1 MPASFGGN
9 VISNKSLIDPEFGRE
24 HGIREKAFSPALLHV
39 LDIVNQGYTVVQGTS
54 SVPVR
59 CDRARAAF
67 ERFKQS
73 NSKVVERHT
82 DRLGHCAPVT
92 NLHCG
97 LPELM
102 GLLTAHTLV
111 TEIADHFLGEA
122 VVLSSTYAETGSA
135 RLIERDAPT
144 FTTEPDHLHLNVWF
158 ALEDMDADNGALTV
172 IPNAQLAKQDD
183 FRNFHPRDVR
193 VKKGDVLILHP
204 DMPYGETL
212 ASDSDRTRHSI
223 VMRLTPPNVRI
234 EYRDTNAAEYESILE
249 SSDWTFCS
257 AGSRRFFDHQSIRF
271 AHGERY
277 PIKDLSL

>member
-1 MPASFGGN
+1 MSASFGGN

-39 LDIVNQGYTVVQGTS
+39 LDIVNQGFTVVQGTS

-59 CDRARAAF
+59 CDLARAAF

-73 NSKVVERHT
+73 NCRVVERHT
-82 DRLGHCAPVT
+82 DTLGHCAPVT

-111 TEIADHFLGEA
+111 SEIADHFLGEA
-122 VVLSSTYAETGSA
+122 VVLSSTYAEAGSA
-135 RLIERDAPT
+135 RVIERDAPM

-158 ALEDMDADNGALTV
+158 ALEDTDADNGALTV
-172 IPNAQLAKQDD
+172 IPNAQLAHRDD
-183 FRNFHPRDVR
+183 FRNFQSRDVR
-193 VKKGDVLILHP
+193 VKKGDVVILHP
-204 DMPYGETL
+204 DMPYGEVPV
-212 ASDSDRTRHSI
+212 SDADRTRH
-223 VMRLTPPNVRI
+223 VFMMRLTPPNVRI
-234 EYRDTNAAEYESILE
+234 EYQDTHGDGCERSLE
-249 SSDWTFCS
+249 SSAWTLRS
-257 AGSRRFFDHQSIRF
+257 SGSRRFLDHQSIRF

-277 PIKDLSL
+277 PVKDLSL